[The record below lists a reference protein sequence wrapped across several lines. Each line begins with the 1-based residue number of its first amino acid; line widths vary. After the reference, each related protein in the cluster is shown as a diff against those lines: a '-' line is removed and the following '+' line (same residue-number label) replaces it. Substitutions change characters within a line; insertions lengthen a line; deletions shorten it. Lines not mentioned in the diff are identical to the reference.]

1 MNRLLFQRRGFTL
14 IELLVVIAIIAVL
27 IGLLLPAV
35 QKVREAAART
45 TCQNNL
51 KQLGLAQHN
60 YESSYGHFAV
70 TISKTR
76 EVFVDLLPYLEQDAL
91 YRQWVI
97 TEPFDSAANQAV
109 ALTPVKI
116 FLCPSAQGTPLTK
129 IGQTTRNKT
138 VFMQG
143 AHPRC
148 DYTVCDEVK
157 DDLAGTGLVD
167 DESVDQKN
175 ILCKID
181 PGKRNTAT
189 AASVTDGLSNTFF
202 FVEQAGKT
210 VWFNLGKPQPPTG
223 TPGVV
228 KQNPPEWNW
237 AHPSMDY
244 GLEGTDPVS
253 GGSEGSIAIN
263 GDNNECYSFHNGGA
277 NVVFADGSVRF
288 LRDSITTR
296 VFARMV
302 TARANEVVGDF

>member
-1 MNRLLFQRRGFTL
+1 MNRSLKAHRGFTL
-14 IELLVVIAIIAVL
+14 IELLVVIAIIAIL

-60 YESSYGHFAV
+60 YESSFGHFAV
-70 TISKTR
+70 TIDDTR

-91 YRQWVI
+91 YRQWVMA
-97 TEPFDSAANQAV
+97 EAYDSAANQAV
-109 ALTPVKI
+109 ALTPVKVFI
-116 FLCPSAQGTPLTK
+116 CPSAQGTPATK
-129 IGQTTRNKT
+129 VGQTTETKK
-138 VFMQG
+138 VFMTG

-167 DESVDQKN
+167 NESVDQKN
-175 ILCKID
+175 ILAKID
-181 PGKRNTAT
+181 LGERNTAT
-189 AASVTDGLSNTFF
+189 AVSVTDGLSNTFF

-210 VWFNLGKPQPPTG
+210 ASFILGKPQPQPGNAG
-223 TPGVV
+223 TV

-237 AHPSMDY
+237 AHPSMDF
-244 GLEGTDPVS
+244 GLEGTDPLT
-253 GGSEGSIAIN
+253 GLSEGSIAIN
-263 GDNNECYSFHNGGA
+263 GDNNECYSFHSGGA
-277 NVVFADGSVRF
+277 NTVFADGSVRF

-296 VFARMV
+296 VFARFV
-302 TARANEVVGDF
+302 TARANEVIGDF